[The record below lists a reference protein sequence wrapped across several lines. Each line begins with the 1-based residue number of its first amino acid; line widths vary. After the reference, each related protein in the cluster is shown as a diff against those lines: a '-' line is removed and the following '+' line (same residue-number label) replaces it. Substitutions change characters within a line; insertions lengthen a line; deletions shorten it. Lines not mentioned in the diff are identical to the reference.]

1 MTRKKEYDSNF
12 EEVCI
17 YRIFKKGKILEMID
31 PNTTIY
37 YARGKP
43 PIFIV
48 DARDFCII
56 TRIYKLGD
64 GHYLAVCILFKF
76 IL

>member
-1 MTRKKEYDSNF
+1 MILILRKYN
-12 EEVCI
+12 CWN
-17 YRIFKKGKILEMID
+17 IFKGRILEKID
-31 PNTTIY
+31 QNTTIY

-48 DARDFCII
+48 DARDFCLI

-64 GHYLAVCILFKF
+64 GHYLAICILFII

>member
-1 MTRKKEYDSNF
+1 MIQTLKKYLYWN
-12 EEVCI
+12 I
-17 YRIFKKGKILEMID
+17 IKGRILEKID
-31 PNTTIY
+31 QNTTIY

-48 DARDFCII
+48 DARDFCLI

-64 GHYLAVCILFKF
+64 CHYLAVCIPLII